1 MLGILPRLFIWNYCS
16 QIIVLNLFLQAQT
29 LLKNQIEED
38 SNIMKRMNDDRLV
51 SKNNSQG
58 EWFWPTLSRKIIL
71 R

>member
-1 MLGILPRLFIWNYCS
+1 MTYAGYPAKALYLKLLLTNHS
-16 QIIVLNLFLQAQT
+16 TLLNLFLQAQT

-58 EWFWPTLSRKIIL
+58 E
-71 R
+71 

>member
-1 MLGILPRLFIWNYCS
+1 MVTYAGYPMKAIYLKILFTNQEVNS
-16 QIIVLNLFLQAQT
+16 FLQAQT

-58 EWFWPTLSRKIIL
+58 E
-71 R
+71 